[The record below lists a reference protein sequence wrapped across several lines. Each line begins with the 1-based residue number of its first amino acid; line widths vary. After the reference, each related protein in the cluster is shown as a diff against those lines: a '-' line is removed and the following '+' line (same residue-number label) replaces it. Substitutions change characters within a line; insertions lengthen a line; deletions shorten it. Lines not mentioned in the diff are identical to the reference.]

1 MLRCLYHTGHYAEA
15 DTLARDMLSRSFG
28 WLGWTE
34 TLRAERRCGSAFTEY
49 QWKRIME
56 KTISILYNYDRK
68 ELLSAVLPEKVL
80 K

>member
-15 DTLARDMLSRSFG
+15 DTLARDMLSRSLE
-28 WLGWTE
+28 WMEWID